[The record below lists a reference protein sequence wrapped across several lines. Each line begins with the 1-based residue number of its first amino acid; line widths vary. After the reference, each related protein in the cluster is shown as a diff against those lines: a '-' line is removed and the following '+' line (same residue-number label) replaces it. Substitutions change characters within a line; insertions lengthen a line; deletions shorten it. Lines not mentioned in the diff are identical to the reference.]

1 MANVHIAYIFFCT
14 FPHSLPISFSFPQEA
29 VRRKQVQK
37 EWEKQEKKLRE
48 LKAKGVTQKNA
59 EKAQL
64 KSKSRE
70 PGKFCDF
77 NCLNLPSQYCKYS
90 TKILCVS
97 CPIFCFKTLLNFSH
111 RLYFSPT
118 GARAKKAEAAAAA
131 SGGMESGESQMKLIE
146 RPRDYSVVFSFPEV
160 CTAIYVIVRNSL
172 VNDSPPSAIAL
183 NFVGCVN

>member
-1 MANVHIAYIFFCT
+1 MSTLLANKLFSNIFLHVSAFFT
-14 FPHSLPISFSFPQEA
+14 HFFFFQQEA

-77 NCLNLPSQYCKYS
+77 NCL
-90 TKILCVS
+90 I
-97 CPIFCFKTLLNFSH
+97 
-111 RLYFSPT
+111 
-118 GARAKKAEAAAAA
+118 
-131 SGGMESGESQMKLIE
+131 
-146 RPRDYSVVFSFPEV
+146 
-160 CTAIYVIVRNSL
+160 
-172 VNDSPPSAIAL
+172 
-183 NFVGCVN
+183 